1 MASYNLLMP
10 ITTHSVKTYYDQNT
24 NLFLK
29 FNNSKKAQN
38 IHRSL
43 WKDGITNLEDAL
55 NFSNSLILKEIESMN
70 INSPQIADLGSGV
83 GASLFYIFPRL
94 QNPQPACGLTLS
106 PVQAKLASNSAKE
119 LNLQNQILFAEGDF
133 TSVPLA
139 NESLD
144 VIYSVE
150 AVCHAVDPEKY
161 FREASR
167 LLRKGGKL
175 ILVDDYLSNKNVA
188 SSNLKGEVYSNVKD
202 ADISKTKGV
211 GFSTIKDEGFS
222 NVKDEGFSNVKDEG
236 FSNVKGAETAPLQTK
251 NETKWLNAFIEGWH
265 VSGVRTIEQTLEFAN
280 KNNLNLTKNEELTPY
295 LRLRNLPDFLA
306 STILFLGNLL
316 PIKHAILPSILGS
329 MALQQCL
336 YMKIIEYRFLV
347 FEKMTEDGR
356 PQTN

>member
-1 MASYNLLMP
+1 MGSWEKINLKSFRYNLCMP
-10 ITTHSVKTYYDQNT
+10 ITTDSVKTYYDQNT

-43 WKDGITNLEDAL
+43 WKDEIENLEDAL

-70 INSPQIADLGSGV
+70 INSPRIADLGCGV

-94 QNPQPACGLTLS
+94 QNPKTALGLTLS
-106 PVQAKLASNSAKE
+106 SVQAKLAKNSANE
-119 LNLQNQILFAEGDF
+119 LNLQNQILFSEGDF

-144 VIYSVE
+144 AMYSVE
-150 AVCHAVDPEKY
+150 AVCHAVEPEKY

-175 ILVDDYLSNKNVA
+175 ILVDDYQAKRSF
-188 SSNLKGEVYSNVKD
+188 
-202 ADISKTKGV
+202 TKKE
-211 GFSTIKDEGFS
+211 S
-222 NVKDEGFSNVKDEG
+222 
-236 FSNVKGAETAPLQTK
+236 
-251 NETKWLNAFIEGWH
+251 KWLKAYIDGWY
-265 VSGVRTIEQTLEFAN
+265 VPGVRTIDQIIEFAN
-280 KNNLNLTKNEELTPY
+280 KNNLNLIKNEELTPY

-306 STILFLGNLL
+306 STILFFGNLL
-316 PIKHAILPSILGS
+316 PIKHAILPSMLGS

-336 YMKIIEYRFLV
+336 YMKIVEYRFFV
-347 FEKMTEDGR
+347 FEKS
-356 PQTN
+356 

>member
-1 MASYNLLMP
+1 MP
-10 ITTHSVKTYYDQNT
+10 ITTNSIRTYYDQNT
-24 NLFLK
+24 SLFLK

-43 WKDGITNLEDAL
+43 WKGGITNLEDAL

-70 INSPQIADLGSGV
+70 VNSPRVADLGCGV
-83 GASLFYIFPRL
+83 GASLFYIVPRL
-94 QNPQPACGLTLS
+94 QNPSSALGLTLS
-106 PVQAKLASNSAKE
+106 PVQAKLAEDSAQE

-139 NESLD
+139 NELLD

-167 LLRKGGKL
+167 LLCKGGKL
-175 ILVDDYLSNKNVA
+175 VLVDDYQANRSL
-188 SSNLKGEVYSNVKD
+188 
-202 ADISKTKGV
+202 
-211 GFSTIKDEGFS
+211 
-222 NVKDEGFSNVKDEG
+222 
-236 FSNVKGAETAPLQTK
+236 TK
-251 NETKWLNAFIEGWH
+251 NETKWLNAYIEGWY
-265 VSGVRTIEQTLEFAN
+265 VPGVRTIEQTLEFAKQN
-280 KNNLNLTKNEELTPY
+280 QLKLIKNEELTPY

-306 STILFLGNLL
+306 STILSFGNLL
-316 PIKHAILPSILGS
+316 PIKHAILPSMLGS

-347 FEKMTEDGR
+347 FEKLDS
-356 PQTN
+356 